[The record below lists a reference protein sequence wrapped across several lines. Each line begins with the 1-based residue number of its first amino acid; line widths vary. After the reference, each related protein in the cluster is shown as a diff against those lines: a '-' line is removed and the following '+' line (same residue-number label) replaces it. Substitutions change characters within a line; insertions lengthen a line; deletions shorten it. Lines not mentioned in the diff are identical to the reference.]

1 MPNLFALASI
11 ISPQEIKISAMV
23 AIPLSLWLDEANLVL
38 GDILEQCRRI

>member
-11 ISPQEIKISAMV
+11 ISPHGAKV

-38 GDILEQCRRI
+38 GDILEQCRKI